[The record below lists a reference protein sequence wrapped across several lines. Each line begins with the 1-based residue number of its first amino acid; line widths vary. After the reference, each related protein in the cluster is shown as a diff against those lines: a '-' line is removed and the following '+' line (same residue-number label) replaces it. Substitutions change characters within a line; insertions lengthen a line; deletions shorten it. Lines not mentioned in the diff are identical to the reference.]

1 MVQLLENRLEVQ
13 SERIEQSIRGVA
25 ARIPTEIALDPAS
38 KAHLA
43 QLEEQIIELAKGVLD
58 VKQQVAG
65 IVPPELDLSPVT
77 IQIDDRFEQVNSRW
91 ATDLDYLRRDLRRN
105 DQMLLEMQSRLAD
118 MPDRNS
124 LRELYTGLMQAIE
137 STVDDGSMVELSDAI
152 AALPERVAL
161 RQPIDRLDA
170 AIIQQIDARLEETS
184 ERMAQKLEEQLA
196 ARVQRFEALSQ
207 SMITLAGEP
216 VEALA
221 EKLTQ
226 LSKLSDPADE
236 LTEAIS
242 QLRRE
247 GREREALLRHLLA
260 ATSPEDSAARDE
272 ADAAGAGPAEQD

>member
-1 MVQLLENRLEVQ
+1 
-13 SERIEQSIRGVA
+13 
-25 ARIPTEIALDPAS
+25 
-38 KAHLA
+38 
-43 QLEEQIIELAKGVLD
+43 
-58 VKQQVAG
+58 
-65 IVPPELDLSPVT
+65 
-77 IQIDDRFEQVNSRW
+77 
-91 ATDLDYLRRDLRRN
+91 
-105 DQMLLEMQSRLAD
+105 

-247 GREREALLRHLLA
+247 GREREALLRHPLA